1 MDSSFGANNS
11 LDGNPS
17 TQWSCQ
23 GNGNGA
29 WIEIEFAQDSH
40 ITSLGFWTRT
50 MGTSAQIASFRVVTD
65 RGETFGPFELADAF
79 AVHYFDVDL
88 TAKRLRLETVDSSGG
103 NTGAV
108 EIEVYGEP
116 TQ

>member
-1 MDSSFGANNS
+1 
-11 LDGNPS
+11 
-17 TQWSCQ
+17 
-23 GNGNGA
+23 
-29 WIEIEFAQDSH
+29 
-40 ITSLGFWTRT
+40 
-50 MGTSAQIASFRVVTD
+50 MGTSAQISSFRVVTD
-65 RGETFGPFELADAF
+65 RGETFGPFDLSDAS

-88 TAKRLRLETVDSSGG
+88 TAKKLRLETVDSSGG

>member
-1 MDSSFGANNS
+1 MDSSFDANNA

-17 TQWSCQ
+17 TQWSSQ
-23 GNGNGA
+23 GDGNGA

-40 ITSLGFWTRT
+40 ITSLGFWTLT
-50 MGTSAQIASFRVVTD
+50 MATSAQIASFRVVTD
-65 RGETFGPFELADAF
+65 RGETFGPFDLSDAS

-88 TAKRLRLETVDSSGG
+88 TAKRLRFETVDSSGG

-108 EIEVYGEP
+108 EIEVYVEP
-116 TQ
+116 TR